1 MDNEANN
8 TTYDV
13 FVSTVI
19 IHRFCLDLTSALKAL
34 VVSSSHKGQQAQE
47 VVNT

>member
-13 FVSTVI
+13 FVNTVI

-34 VVSSSHKGQQAQE
+34 VVSSHRGEQTQK